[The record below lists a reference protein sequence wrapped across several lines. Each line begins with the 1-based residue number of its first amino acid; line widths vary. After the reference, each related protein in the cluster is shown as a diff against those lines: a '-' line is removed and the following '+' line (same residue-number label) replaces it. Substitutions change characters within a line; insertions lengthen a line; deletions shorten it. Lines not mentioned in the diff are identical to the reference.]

1 MSTPANE
8 APSFDS
14 IMDGL
19 KSGSISL
26 SNDKPSSLG
35 SQAPELDS
43 EPAVE
48 EVQEVSELEQVQE
61 FMNGS
66 SEEEEE
72 ESESEASVEK
82 DKPKDAAKAGIEK
95 VKVTDAKGRREVEVD
110 FSDREKLKKYVQLA
124 YGGRKWQ
131 QERDSARAELTK
143 TQTDY
148 TALKTDWDK
157 VEKAYSENG
166 VAGLVNLLEGRQDAF
181 DSWYQQEQEKR
192 EAFNG
197 MSEYEKQTYY
207 KEEQARKQE
216 AENNKLR
223 QEYESKLKEIQTER
237 EQAETRSL
245 ESRLHPAFDRYRFTG
260 TLGDNVAEHH
270 YDQALW
276 NQALSNLEELPND
289 VELTQAIV
297 DREFRKVAQAF
308 KKVINQQVEK
318 NTKKAVD
325 NKKQAAAS
333 KAQATAS
340 RGIKKNSELEN
351 MRNSM
356 KSGNIVDS
364 LTSFLKAGG
373 RL

>member
-1 MSTPANE
+1 MAIPGNQE
-8 APSFDS
+8 LSFDS
-14 IMDGL
+14 MLDGL

-26 SNDKPSSLG
+26 SNDKPSGLE
-35 SQAPELDS
+35 SQESETES
-43 EPAVE
+43 EPVVE
-48 EVQEVSELEQVQE
+48 AESSELEQVQE
-61 FMNGS
+61 FI
-66 SEEEEE
+66 
-72 ESESEASVEK
+72 ESESETEDETELSESKAETKSTK
-82 DKPKDAAKAGIEK
+82 TAKSEVEK

-110 FSDREKLKKYVQLA
+110 FTDKEKIKKYVQLA

-131 QERDSARAELTK
+131 QERDSARADLTK
-143 TQTDY
+143 VQTEY
-148 TALKTDWDK
+148 STLKSDWDK

-166 VAGLVNLLEGRQDAF
+166 VAGLVNLLEGKQDAF
-181 DSWYQQEQEKR
+181 DSWYKQERERR
-192 EAFNG
+192 EAFES
-197 MSEYEKQTYY
+197 MTDYEKQSYY

-216 AENNKLR
+216 QENQKLR

-237 EQAETRSL
+237 EQTETRAL

-260 TLGDNVAEHH
+260 SLGDEVAEHH
-270 YDQALW
+270 YDKALW
-276 NQALSNLEELPND
+276 NQALSNLEELPEN